1 MKRVLTIV
9 FSLLIGATYGQSSH
23 SNSGIRIKKMTN
35 YQSRSFDIPDIV
47 NDSTAEKF
55 IETEYLYSEDV
66 LVGIRRL
73 YSRDN
78 KDLKSEY
85 DSIKYLS
92 QDSVVVIRTSEGR
105 INKFNLKL
113 PDFLDLRRKVTE
125 GEMRFYSD
133 FHKIL
138 VVSDE
143 EGDKIEY
150 YKKKHYGYG
159 YEDTVALHYN
169 FDSTQKLSEIIE
181 SRSNPDITSW
191 YRFDFDDKKL
201 TISSG
206 SGEMW
211 HTSTEYLFNG
221 KGLLIMKGQES
232 DTNASITV
240 YEYEEGKGNAGA
252 FINTIY
258 DVIYY
263 NPLIK

>member
-9 FSLLIGATYGQSSH
+9 FSLVIGATYGQSSQ
-23 SNSGIRIKKMTN
+23 SNSGIRIKKIVN
-35 YQSRSFDIPDIV
+35 YQSRSFVIPDII

-55 IETEYLYSEDV
+55 IETEYLYSQEV

-73 YSRDN
+73 YFRNN
-78 KDLKSEY
+78 KNLESEY

-92 QDSVVVIRTSEGR
+92 RDSVVVSRTSKGR
-105 INKFNLKL
+105 TNKFNLKL
-113 PDFLDLRRKVTE
+113 PDFLDLRNKISE

-138 VVSDE
+138 VVSNE
-143 EGDKIEY
+143 VGNQIEF
-150 YKKKHYGYG
+150 YKKKYYGNG

-169 FDSTQKLSEIIE
+169 FDSIQKLNEIIE
-181 SRSNPDITSW
+181 SRLNPDITSW
-191 YRFDFDDKKL
+191 YRYDFGDKKL

-206 SGEMW
+206 SGENW
-211 HTSTEYLFNG
+211 HTSTEYFFNS
-221 KGLLIMKGQES
+221 KGLLTMKGQES

-263 NPLIK
+263 TPLIK